1 MPITDFLSPN
11 FIDRFREEIQQALAT
26 KRPSPIASEAKGPNN
41 TSHLSVIDSDGLA
54 VSLTTSAGESA
65 GYVVPGTGFIP
76 NNMMGEEDLHPL
88 GFHTRPPGQRIPT
101 MMTPA
106 IVLKNEQPR
115 LVMGSGG
122 SARIRSAIM
131 QVLSNLL
138 DFGLSLQDTV
148 QAARVHIEN
157 GVLQCE
163 AGFNEQAVTELEAL
177 GYPVNRWQARSLYF
191 GGAHSVTRTE
201 NGRLVA
207 AGDER
212 RGGATAVF

>member
-1 MPITDFLSPN
+1 
-11 FIDRFREEIQQALAT
+11 
-26 KRPSPIASEAKGPNN
+26 
-41 TSHLSVIDSDGLA
+41 
-54 VSLTTSAGESA
+54 
-65 GYVVPGTGFIP
+65 
-76 NNMMGEEDLHPL
+76 
-88 GFHTRPPGQRIPT
+88 

-106 IVLKNEQPR
+106 IVLQNEQPR

-138 DFGLSLQDTV
+138 DFGMTLADTV

-163 AGFNEQAVTELEAL
+163 AGFDESAVSELEEL
-177 GYPVNRWQARSLYF
+177 GYPVNRWHSRSLYF
-191 GGAHSVTRTE
+191 GGAHSVSRTAD
-201 NGRLVA
+201 GRLVG

-212 RGGATAVF
+212 RGGATAVV